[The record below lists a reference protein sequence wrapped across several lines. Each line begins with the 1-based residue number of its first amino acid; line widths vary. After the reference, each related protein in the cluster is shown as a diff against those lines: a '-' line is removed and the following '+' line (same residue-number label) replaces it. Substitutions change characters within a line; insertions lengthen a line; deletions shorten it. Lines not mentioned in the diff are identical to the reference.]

1 MIKTVIFDMDG
12 LMFDTE
18 RLNNEAWI
26 AAAQKMGKTIQK
38 EMLDS
43 MKGVNRVECDKIMRS
58 WLGEDLNLDYMRT
71 LKQKYTEQ
79 YLKDNGVP
87 VKKGLRELL
96 SYLKTHSYTV
106 VLSTSTSENEALR
119 LLKMADVE
127 KYFDHLVFGNM
138 VEKSKP
144 EPDIFLEAVRRAYT
158 KPENCLVL
166 EDSPNGVRAAH
177 AAGCHVVMV
186 PDMVPATEELRT
198 MTDDVVESLE
208 DVEEM
213 MKAMNMIAV

>member
-1 MIKTVIFDMDG
+1 MDG

-96 SYLKTHSYTV
+96 SYLKTHRYTV

>member
-87 VKKGLRELL
+87 VKKGLKELL
-96 SYLKTHSYTV
+96 SYLKTHRYTV

>member
-96 SYLKTHSYTV
+96 SYLKTHRYTV

>member
-18 RLNNEAWI
+18 RLNNEAWT
-26 AAAQKMGKTIQK
+26 AAAQKMGKTVQK

-43 MKGVNRVECDKIMRS
+43 MKGVNRVGCDKIMRS

-71 LKQKYTEQ
+71 LKQEYTEQ

-96 SYLKTHSYTV
+96 SYLKTHRYTV

-158 KPENCLVL
+158 EPENCLVL
-166 EDSPNGVRAAH
+166 EDSANGVRAAH
-177 AAGCHVVMV
+177 AAGCHVIMV
-186 PDMVPATEELRT
+186 PDTVPATEELRA
-198 MTDDVVESLE
+198 MADDVAESLE